1 MKYRLLLVSTAA
13 AVLLATGQSRAAQEN
28 FPFEIFGRYL
38 GPLVA
43 QIGMP
48 GVSAAIIQT
57 FPNSPASRPVIHP
70 YNVGYAD
77 LERKI
82 PAAYDTP
89 YAIGGV
95 TQAMTGA
102 LAGVCIDRFGINQFD
117 IDHQDMRQFV
127 PTFPFANTSVRQVLS
142 HSTDGR
148 FKYDPTLFA
157 QLTPVIESAKCF
169 NRPFRQSMAT
179 ELITR
184 LAMTRTVPGM
194 DLNRADGEAARALFD
209 DATVQRYQ
217 GVLRDLAVPYKIDVR
232 GRASRTEY
240 TTFGLDAA
248 NGMVSTVE
256 DLAKFEIQLDKRDG
270 IPFSASTIDQMWSR
284 QTFELQANGQTI
296 RLEMPTGLGWFVTKE
311 SNVDLVWTFG
321 HIQDTSSALIVKM
334 PQKGLTLVMLANSG
348 GLARDYNLESASV
361 TSSPFVKVFLRLFI
375 NQNCVD
381 PTCGALP

>member
-1 MKYRLLLVSTAA
+1 MKYRFLFVITTAA
-13 AVLLATGQSRAAQEN
+13 LVLATGQRGAAQQD

-38 GPLVA
+38 EPLVQ

-48 GVSAAIIQT
+48 GVSAAIIQVDT
-57 FPNSPASRPVIHP
+57 ANRLAPPVIHK
-70 YNVGYAD
+70 YQVGYAD

-82 PAAYDTP
+82 PAEYDTP

-95 TQAMTGA
+95 TQAMSGVLT
-102 LAGVCIDRFGINQFD
+102 GVCIDRFTTSVID
-117 IDHQDMRQFV
+117 IDKSDMRQFV
-127 PTFPFANTSVRQVLS
+127 PTFPVPNTSVRQVLS

-148 FKYDPTLFA
+148 FRYDPALFA

-169 NRPFRQSMAT
+169 NRPFRKSMDV

-209 DATVQRYQ
+209 EATVRRYQ
-217 GVLRDLAVPYKIDVR
+217 AVLNDLAVPYKIDAR

-240 TTFGLDAA
+240 SSFGLDAA
-248 NGMVSTVE
+248 TGMVSTVE
-256 DLAKFEIQLDKRDG
+256 DLVKFEIQLDKRDG
-270 IPFSASTIDQMWSR
+270 IPFSASTLDQMWSN
-284 QTFELQANGQTI
+284 QSFELANATGATF
-296 RLEMPTGLGWFVTKE
+296 RVVMPTGLGWFVTKE

-321 HIQDTSSALIVKM
+321 HVQDASSALIVKM
-334 PQKGLTLVMLANSG
+334 PKKGLTLIMLANSG
-348 GLARDYNLESASV
+348 GLAKGYDIENANV

-375 NQNCVD
+375 
-381 PTCGALP
+381 